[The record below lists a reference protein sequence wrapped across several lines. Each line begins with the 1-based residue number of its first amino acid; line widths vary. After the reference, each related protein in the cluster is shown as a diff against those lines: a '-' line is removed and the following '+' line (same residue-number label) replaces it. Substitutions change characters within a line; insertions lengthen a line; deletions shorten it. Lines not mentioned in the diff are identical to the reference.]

1 MNLNGVE
8 NVYTQ
13 HEPLMSYPVESFLKT
28 RQLKDSTYPNL
39 MSQTAGSRTNELI
52 VFVVGGVTFEE
63 ATKIAKF
70 NATHQGIIIIF
81 Y

>member
-13 HEPLMSYPVESFLKT
+13 HEPLLSYPVESFLKT
-28 RQLKDSTYPNL
+28 RQFKDSTYPNL
-39 MSQTAGSRTNELI
+39 MSQSASGRTNELI

-70 NATHQGIIIIF
+70 NATYPGKF
-81 Y
+81 VN